1 MSGYDWGAFYGA
13 LGIPAAQA
21 NLPPTPSAGN
31 PRTTPVT
38 GMGNGSNGVDMGHDA
53 SYWQNFYQETRPW
66 YGFPK
71 LDQGSTVPVYNWND
85 QNPMDLAAGDPP
97 GVSYSNGNSVG
108 SVAGGSVGN
117 GSANLGGRRVHPV
130 ARVLR
135 AVGGVFVGG
144 NWGSRVNDPTM
155 APVADPARLVLTPQQ
170 RSVSTPEYI
179 AAVNSESG
187 GYTPAGSNAWMPT
200 TTISG
205 GFRQNYGDSSSSGS
219 LASRG

>member
-71 LDQGSTVPVYNWND
+71 LDPNSTVPVYDWNTP
-85 QNPMDLAAGDPP
+85 NPLDLAAGDPP
-97 GVSYSNGNSVG
+97 SVSYSHGNGTG
-108 SVAGGSVGN
+108 SVAGGGVG
-117 GSANLGGRRVHPV
+117 GGQANLGRRGGQV
-130 ARVLR
+130 ARIAR
-135 AVGGVFVGG
+135 AVKGVFVGG
-144 NWGSRVNDPTM
+144 NWGSDVHNPTM
-155 APVADPARLVLTPQQ
+155 APVAPPTRLVLTDAQKA
-170 RSVSTPEYI
+170 VSTPEYI
-179 AAVNSESG
+179 AAVNSRSG

-200 TTISG
+200 TTINGS
-205 GFRQNYGDSSSSGS
+205 FRQNYGDSSSSGS
-219 LASRG
+219 LASPG